1 MAPGEEQ
8 DFDPTKDATVKLLRH
23 ITEKGFQLGSCI
35 GSFIVVPVIAY
46 RGRASN
52 CPTVPKMLRG
62 LSRSAVY
69 TTIAAGL
76 LGLGMVYGTPLTPEG
91 PPLDYCFMDI
101 GSLKNLSELK
111 PVNGFVKGCAA
122 PPQLNKPSTANAPVT
137 KPTANAEASAKP
149 MQQLQTAA
157 AVTPLQ
163 FELNSRAIK
172 LANNP
177 LKSLAGLQEAAAAV
191 LDEPAE
197 LRWLD
202 LSQCKLTNIQDELTR
217 FPKLQMLYLHAN
229 QITKL
234 SDVKKLGKLSGL
246 QKLTLHGNPIAELP
260 HYKLQVLSC
269 MPTLRELDF
278 VAVSKLDR
286 DTVSVWTK
294 AQRGGRK
301 A

>member
-1 MAPGEEQ
+1 MQ
-8 DFDPTKDATVKLLRH
+8 TCS
-23 ITEKGFQLGSCI
+23 FQYPIYHFCI
-35 GSFIVVPVIAY
+35 
-46 RGRASN
+46 
-52 CPTVPKMLRG
+52 
-62 LSRSAVY
+62 LSTY
-69 TTIAAGL
+69 
-76 LGLGMVYGTPLTPEG
+76 
-91 PPLDYCFMDI
+91 
-101 GSLKNLSELK
+101 
-111 PVNGFVKGCAA
+111 
-122 PPQLNKPSTANAPVT
+122 
-137 KPTANAEASAKP
+137 
-149 MQQLQTAA
+149 LQ
-157 AVTPLQ
+157 
-163 FELNSRAIK
+163 
-172 LANNP
+172 
-177 LKSLAGLQEAAAAV
+177 
-191 LDEPAE
+191 AE

-246 QKLTLHGNPIAELP
+246 QKLTLHGNPIAAQP
-260 HYKLQVLSC
+260 HYKYALPSCVQCTFWARDVCKLAVCHDIVAVLDHWSYAVCVGQVTLMQQICMYNHMGLCRLQVLSC